1 MFAWNQSF
9 ALGVPHID
17 AQHKQLFAIANEL
30 HQAMLKGQ
38 SKLMMGQALDKLV
51 DYTVKHFGAEET
63 LMGSTKHADLARHKL
78 IHDQFTA
85 KIQKLQQ
92 GYNSGNVLVNVELM
106 EFLQK
111 WLVTHIQGTDVMYAR
126 ELGRAK

>member
-1 MFAWNQSF
+1 MFAWNQSC

-38 SKLMMGQALDKLV
+38 SKVIMGTALDKLV
-51 DYTVKHFGAEET
+51 DYTVKHFGAEEA
-63 LMGSTKHADLARHKL
+63 LMSSKGHAELPRHKL

-92 GYNSGNVLVNVELM
+92 EYKAGAVLVNVELM
-106 EFLQK
+106 DFLQK
-111 WLVTHIQGTDVMYAR
+111 WLVTHIQGTDAKYAS
-126 ELGRAK
+126 ELRPSA